1 MTRLLVLLGDP
12 VAHSLSPRFQNA
24 ALEAEG
30 LDARYVAMRVDESDL
45 PGLLRGIARA
55 GGAGN
60 VTLPH
65 KRIAARTV
73 EVATEAVRLTGACN
87 TFWFEDG
94 AIHGDNTDVDGLRGA
109 IGALLDRPLDGSRSL
124 VLGAGGGARAAVLA
138 LAREGAATISIRNRT
153 RSRAQ
158 RLVEEMAESV
168 APTRLEVW
176 VPAPDSGP
184 VQRLGEGPGV
194 VVNATSLGLRESD
207 PLPLDASEMPA
218 GAVAMDL
225 VYAEGGTR
233 WVRRL
238 RDAGWTAA
246 DGREMLLRQGAL
258 SFERWWG
265 RPAPIDAMRTA
276 LDSSEATP

>member
-24 ALEAEG
+24 ALEAEN
-30 LDARYVAMRVDESDL
+30 LDARYIALRADGSDL
-45 PGLLRGIARA
+45 AGLLRGIARA

-65 KRIAARTV
+65 KGIAARTV
-73 EVATEAVRLTGACN
+73 EVSTEAVRLTGACN
-87 TFWFEDG
+87 TFWLEDG

-124 VLGAGGGARAAVLA
+124 VLGAGGAARAAVLA
-138 LAREGAATISIRNRT
+138 LAREGAATISVRNRT
-153 RSRAQ
+153 RSRAE
-158 RLVEEMAESV
+158 RLVEEMADGV

-176 VPAPDSGP
+176 TPVPDSGR
-184 VQRLGEGPGV
+184 VERSGEGPGM

-207 PLPLDASEMPA
+207 PLPLDPAEMPA
-218 GAVAMDL
+218 GSVAMDL
-225 VYAEGGTR
+225 VYAKGETG

-238 RDAGWTAA
+238 REAGWTAA

-265 RPAPIDAMRTA
+265 RPAPMDAMRKA